1 MRNFMT
7 ILSLGLLSLFLFA
20 DAAFAD
26 AISDSIS
33 DAISV
38 PEPASMSLFAVGAAS
53 LVVAWKRK
61 QKK

>member
-7 ILSLGLLSLFLFA
+7 ILSLGLLSLFLFV

-26 AISDSIS
+26 AFP
-33 DAISV
+33 DAFSL
-38 PEPASMSLFAVGAAS
+38 PEPASMSLFAVGAAG
-53 LVVAWKRK
+53 LVVAWKHK